1 MCGRH
6 SAWQLRPAC
15 EKGTESRGATVGRAS
30 GVLQKET
37 SGLCEVFKARF
48 SLTRAGA
55 ALCPLCPSPPRGA
68 WLCPQPPCCSHP
80 TTRYPKGS
88 QRLPGLSCAKR
99 SAEKGNTAGIVL
111 KAELIFSALAKK
123 KKKGVAE
130 RATRARRPR
139 QPLPGPTCGLMR
151 RKAGASSWPWQPRV
165 GGSSVAA
172 SWPGSQQGPRLSWLE
187 TESAAYPISAPLG
200 HPVLPMTDDM

>member
-1 MCGRH
+1 MPGREQL
-6 SAWQLRPAC
+6 SAPSAPCHLAVPSA
-15 EKGTESRGATVGRAS
+15 
-30 GVLQKET
+30 
-37 SGLCEVFKARF
+37 
-48 SLTRAGA
+48 
-55 ALCPLCPSPPRGA
+55 PLLLAPHR
-68 WLCPQPPCCSHP
+68 QV
-80 TTRYPKGS
+80 PKGS
-88 QRLPGLSCAKR
+88 QRLPGLSCAKQ
-99 SAEKGNTAGIVL
+99 SAEEGNTAGIVL

-123 KKKGVAE
+123 KKNKGVAE

-151 RKAGASSWPWQPRV
+151 RKAGASSWPWQSRV

-172 SWPGSQQGPRLSWLE
+172 SWPGSQQGPRLSWPE